1 MKQKFP
7 SRGTILKLIEQSL
20 DEGREK
26 QVIERLQWFL
36 HYSTHG
42 SVSKTCKE
50 FEIARS
56 TFYRWL
62 NRFDINDF
70 SKLTDNSTNSLQLT
84 TNNQKL
90 LLGSRAAFLLALFL
104 INLGVLLFALPTLA
118 SAASSW
124 NPTLLVN
131 TEAFQQID
139 DDDTDSDVYLEF
151 GDTLQEKL
159 LYKRSETR
167 FETTRDLRVAGA
179 LTATGSIASSGSITA
194 SGNLALNSDNGAINA
209 TITFGNDSGAE
220 TLTFNDTSN
229 AFDLSDDL
237 NVTGT
242 MSGKRLSFGDHFSGS
257 GTVKWQNITD
267 STTQFQ
273 ILDADGGNPV
283 LNVDTTNERVG
294 IGTASP
300 VGNLHIQS
308 SDGSISDVVDANS
321 DDLIIESSGNVA
333 VTVGAGTGNKGRF
346 YFADSEDID
355 AGEIQFDH
363 ATDKFHFRSKG
374 NGFTIDSSGN
384 VGIGTT
390 SPDTDLEVIASSVSD
405 GIIVERSSSDRL
417 KLLGDGTIYW
427 GTTANQGRLSW
438 DTGEAQILALSGN
451 DLSLG
456 SNGVA
461 DELYI
466 KSGGKVGIGTT
477 TPTEKLEV
485 IGTIS
490 GTILHAQDNLTSSGT
505 LIVDGDAIFQTTTD
519 STTGFQILDADGG
532 TPILNIDTT
541 NERVGIGTTAPNAI
555 LDISDATNDNL
566 RIGTR
571 TGEMA
576 IHSVTDAGAHSVLA
590 FEGSEFN
597 FRTGNVGIGT
607 TSPTAN
613 LMIAQSANGTGA
625 LIDSEATTAP
635 ALAIDAVATPA
646 QVANAPHI
654 LFGYRGMFDV
664 KMYRSGTGA
673 LRVASESGTTLA
685 VDTESST
692 ATDIAFKIVSD
703 KSSDENTVFK
713 VQADGKTFADGAYS
727 GGGADYAEWF
737 PTQEENLKPGNPVCI
752 DVENDRSVESCTGKL
767 SDIFVGVVST
777 NPGFIGGH
785 TDELNSG
792 TWVLVGLVGQVMV
805 DVSDETGLIKRGDV
819 LTPADT
825 PGVARKATPWD
836 KNHKGIALIAIEN
849 QEEPR
854 DKIKVLL
861 K

>member
-485 IGTIS
+485 VGTAS
-490 GTILHAQDNLTSSGT
+490 GSKVYASTSLASSGN
-505 LIVDGDAIFQTTTD
+505 LVIE
-519 STTGFQILDADGG
+519 STQKLGSGAVT
-532 TPILNIDTT
+532 
-541 NERVGIGTTAPNAI
+541 VTTAEYQ
-555 LDISDATNDNL
+555 S
-566 RIGTR
+566 
-571 TGEMA
+571 
-576 IHSVTDAGAHSVLA
+576 GAYLYSSGASVLA
-590 FEGSEFN
+590 LNSYQ
-597 FRTGNVGIGT
+597 GT
-607 TSPTAN
+607 
-613 LMIAQSANGTGA
+613 QSG
-625 LIDSEATTAP
+625 
-635 ALAIDAVATPA
+635 
-646 QVANAPHI
+646 ANAHI
-654 LFGYRGMFDV
+654 LFGYRDIFDV
-664 KMYRSGTGA
+664 SLYRSGHNDPGSGGLVVKTQQTGA
-673 LRVASESGTTLA
+673 
-685 VDTESST
+685 
-692 ATDIAFKIVSD
+692 D
-703 KSSDENTVFK
+703 KSAFEIYSNYSTVHNKIFK
-713 VQADGKTFADGAYS
+713 VTASGAVHADGAYNS
-727 GGGADYAEWF
+727 TGGDYAEWF
-737 PTQEENLKPGNPVCI
+737 ATADLGMHSGDIACLDPLRPKHVKRCNSDALKMIGI
-752 DVENDRSVESCTGKL
+752 
-767 SDIFVGVVST
+767 VST
-777 NPGFIGGH
+777 KPGFIGNSKHITQGEPVLIGLIGQVPLKVIGDIDIGDH
-785 TDELNSG
+785 ITLAKKDAIGKRATGFDQTVCMALEPHSGSEVGLISCVLSRNSAPPLNSKS
-792 TWVLVGLVGQVMV
+792 VADYLLQNFR
-805 DVSDETGLIKRGDV
+805 ETMRFD
-819 LTPADT
+819 
-825 PGVARKATPWD
+825 
-836 KNHKGIALIAIEN
+836 
-849 QEEPR
+849 
-854 DKIKVLL
+854 
-861 K
+861 

>member
-294 IGTASP
+294 IGTSSPSVKLDIRGKYSQRPLSDDAAVWQVLSSGGSIRARLDTTGGDASFLLRNSANTYT
-300 VGNLHIQS
+300 VSLA
-308 SDGSISDVVDANS
+308 SDGSS
-321 DDLIIESSGNVA
+321 
-333 VTVGAGTGNKGRF
+333 
-346 YFADSEDID
+346 YFI
-355 AGEIQFDH
+355 G
-363 ATDKFHFRSKG
+363 
-374 NGFTIDSSGN
+374 GN
-384 VGIGTT
+384 VGIGTA
-390 SPDTDLEVIASSVSD
+390 SPIALQHNSLSDTDTTWAAATDQYGLVLQN
-405 GIIVERSSSDRL
+405 SSDTDNNWAQLVFRA
-417 KLLGDGTIYW
+417 T
-427 GTTANQGRLSW
+427 
-438 DTGEAQILALSGN
+438 DTNAAW
-451 DLSLG
+451 
-456 SNGVA
+456 
-461 DELYI
+461 
-466 KSGGKVGIGTT
+466 IGTQFT
-477 TPTEKLEV
+477 
-485 IGTIS
+485 
-490 GTILHAQDNLTSSGT
+490 DNGLGY
-505 LIVDGDAIFQTTTD
+505 GDLVFGNRGAGGASENMRID
-519 STTGFQILDADGG
+519 SA
-532 TPILNIDTT
+532 
-541 NERVGIGTTAPNAI
+541 
-555 LDISDATNDNL
+555 
-566 RIGTR
+566 
-571 TGEMA
+571 
-576 IHSVTDAGAHSVLA
+576 
-590 FEGSEFN
+590 
-597 FRTGNVGIGT
+597 GNVGIGT
-607 TSPTAN
+607 ASPDYDLHLENTGGDTVLAVTDTNGIAKISVGYIVGQGLDIYRNSGEADIFFDATQGNGKVRFQDAGADTLTIDEDGNVGIGTMSPTAN